1 MQSTSPGY
9 SPSWFKSS
17 HSGGNTT
24 ECVEAARLGEATA
37 IRDSKA
43 VDRGSL
49 LFRPTSWAHFVSA
62 LQDGRLGS

>member
-1 MQSTSPGY
+1 MPSTSSGE
-9 SPSWFKSS
+9 SPIWFTSS

-43 VDRGSL
+43 VEEGFL
-49 LFRPTSWAHFVSA
+49 LFRPTSWDSFVAA
-62 LQDGRLGS
+62 LQDGYLEA